1 MVCCVQVT
9 RLVEFL
15 IEHRGELFEEE
26 VAGLAGAR
34 AEESPMIPKD
44 TAPGAEAETAE
55 VCQGHQERD
64 NKSLRLRRWDCCHR
78 DEQGHPP
85 ACSSAKVQSK
95 ADAGWPSHFVQ

>member
-26 VAGLAGAR
+26 VAGLAGAW

-64 NKSLRLRRWDCCHR
+64 NKSLPPQKVGLVP
-78 DEQGHPP
+78 QGR
-85 ACSSAKVQSK
+85 ARSSTSLQLC
-95 ADAGWPSHFVQ
+95 

>member
-26 VAGLAGAR
+26 VAGLASTLG
-34 AEESPMIPKD
+34 EESP
-44 TAPGAEAETAE
+44 APRLEAEAAE

-64 NKSLRLRRWDCCHR
+64 NKSLRPQKAGLLP
-78 DEQGHPP
+78 QG
-85 ACSSAKVQSK
+85 
-95 ADAGWPSHFVQ
+95 